1 MAYQVGLV
9 CYGTPQEAA
18 SAVASGESGKL
29 LEAGSVVYVVD
40 ASVSSA
46 GSITY
51 TLSPVGGGTAVTS
64 AHAVELQPCGLL
76 EWEDSLAISWGIA
89 TAWIVT
95 FAVLQLR
102 KAAHA

>member
-40 ASVSSA
+40 AAAGSD

-51 TLSPVGGGTAVTS
+51 TLTDTAGVQPEIVKVQTPTLPEC
-64 AHAVELQPCGLL
+64 ALLQAGDGLVIGWL
-76 EWEDSLAISWGIA
+76 IA
-89 TAWIVT
+89 TAWLVT
-95 FAVLQLR
+95 FAVLSMR
-102 KAAHA
+102 KAL

>member
-1 MAYQVGLV
+1 MGYQVGFS
-9 CYGTPQEAA
+9 CYGSDLAA
-18 SAVASGESGKL
+18 TQAIAAGEVGKVV
-29 LEAGSVVYVVD
+29 EAGSVVYVVD
-40 ASVSSA
+40 ASVTVA

-51 TLSPVGGGTAVTS
+51 TLNPLGGGTALVST
-64 AHAVELQPCGLL
+64 HAVEIQPCGLI
-76 EWEDSLAISWGIA
+76 EWEDALTIGWAIA

>member
-1 MAYQVGLV
+1 MGYQVGFS
-9 CYGTPQEAA
+9 CYGSDLASTQAIAA
-18 SAVASGESGKL
+18 GEVGKVV
-29 LEAGSVVYVVD
+29 EAGSVVYVVD

>member
-1 MAYQVGLV
+1 MGYQVGFR
-9 CYGTPQEAA
+9 CYGSDLAA
-18 SAVASGESGKL
+18 TQAIAAVEVGKVV
-29 LEAGSVVYVVD
+29 EAGSVVYVVD
-40 ASVSSA
+40 ASVTSA

-64 AHAVELQPCGLL
+64 VHAVELQPCGLL
-76 EWEDSLAISWGIA
+76 EWEDALTMSWGIA
-89 TAWIVT
+89 TAWILA